1 MGSGAGPA
9 AEGHNRLILHPACTT
24 LSTGGQQDHPVSDRH
39 TPKRMGGSMHE
50 VDLNDDYDQIL
61 KFTMNIL
68 GLNPQ
73 NHAIESQIHAEYFAA
88 ATSVFVANRS
98 DKALARLEATVT
110 DAEGRL
116 RDTLQQATQMM
127 LAASDIAT
135 RQASQHARK
144 LTIATWVLGGA
155 TLILSLGTF
164 ALVYYTRL
172 LAFHP

>member
-98 DKALARLEATVT
+98 HKAPARLEATVT
-110 DAEGRL
+110 DPKHRL
-116 RDTLQQATQMM
+116 RHPFHQPTH
-127 LAASDIAT
+127 I
-135 RQASQHARK
+135 
-144 LTIATWVLGGA
+144 
-155 TLILSLGTF
+155 IL
-164 ALVYYTRL
+164 
-172 LAFHP
+172 P